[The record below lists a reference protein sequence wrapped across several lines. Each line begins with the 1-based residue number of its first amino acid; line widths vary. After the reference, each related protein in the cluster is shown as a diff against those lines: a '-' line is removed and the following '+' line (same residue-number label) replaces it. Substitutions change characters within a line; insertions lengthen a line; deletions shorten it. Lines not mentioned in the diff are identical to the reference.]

1 MTTVEA
7 ERIILAPVDTG
18 QLRALG
24 YKVTPSVI
32 VAGVVVDE
40 KRELLGTTL
49 QTGDEVGIDYVLEGH
64 PAIVNYLVLDIE
76 PPDSYVGSKTIVE
89 IRGETPNDQ
98 KRLPVRATLQ
108 WQLALLEGDLALARE
123 AGLPAPALVAQADSL
138 RESLQ
143 RIF

>member
-7 ERIILAPVDTG
+7 ERVILAPVDTR

-24 YKVTPSVI
+24 CRIAPSI
-32 VAGVVVDE
+32 IGAGVVVDE
-40 KRELLGTTL
+40 KSELLGIPL
-49 QTGDEVGIDYVLEGH
+49 QTGKEVAIDYVIDGY
-64 PAIVNYLVLDIE
+64 PAVVNYFVLDVQ
-76 PPDSYVGSKTIVE
+76 PPDSCTGSRTVVK
-89 IRGETPNDQ
+89 IRGEEPNDQ

-108 WQLALLEGDLALARE
+108 WQLSLLEEDIALTRE
-123 AGLPAPALVAQADSL
+123 AGLAAPALVAQAASL